1 MVEDYEFY
9 SAVNRTILYTEETEG
24 TASYQGGTRIVSHKT
39 GKYLTGIVGLDGWSN
54 FATTLKAYADSKPVT
69 SLESSVSDYV
79 YLMLM
84 GYALEDLAKG
94 IIAHKA
100 YTPAIR
106 DVTPFEEQFKK
117 FEFTRKDGLPCKLGT
132 HDLSDLYMA
141 RDIGFDVNDREIAHL
156 KVLSEYTLW
165 KGRYPVPL
173 KIGHV
178 SSSSEP
184 SLEDLSMTARKIYDK
199 ATEELERLRSLRS

>member
-1 MVEDYEFY
+1 MVEDYEIY
-9 SAVNRTILYTEETEG
+9 SAVNRTIVYIEETEG
-24 TASYQGGTRIVSHKT
+24 TASFQGGTRIVSHKT
-39 GKYLTGIVGLDGWSN
+39 GKYLTGIVGLDGWAN
-54 FATTLKAYADSKPVT
+54 FATTLKAYADSNPIA
-69 SLESSVSDYV
+69 SLEGSVSDYV

-117 FEFTRKDGLPCKLGT
+117 FKFTRNDGTSCELGT
-132 HDLSDLYMA
+132 HDLNDLYMA
-141 RDIGFDVNDREIAHL
+141 RDIGFDVSDREIAHL
-156 KVLSEYTLW
+156 KVLSKYTLW

-173 KIGHV
+173 KIGHI

-184 SLEDLSMTARKIYDK
+184 SFEDLSTTARNIYDK
-199 ATEELERLRSLRS
+199 ATEEIERLRSLRS